1 MFLFITLITGRKFP
15 KRARHQLLVE
25 TRFDGEHLA
34 TDPVGHGDSPEFNT
48 ELAWELSKKALH
60 QHRLQR
66 TPIKLQCF
74 AVDHFSQSKENIGYV
89 MLDLRTAAFQEPAP
103 AKVPVVG
110 VCLFC
115 FVFVLLV

>member
-1 MFLFITLITGRKFP
+1 M
-15 KRARHQLLVE
+15 LVE

-34 TDPVGHGDSPEFNT
+34 TDPVGHGESPEFNT

-89 MLDLRTAAFQEPAP
+89 MLDLRTAAFQEPTP

-110 VCLFC
+110 VCFC
-115 FVFVLLV
+115 FVFI